1 MYNTHPAYGTYF
13 GNLVTYEKALELT
26 DENFTY
32 ANFHFNETSDL
43 VETLKTLGVEEIL
56 FDLEGGEDR
65 ADVVF
70 FKTGDKT
77 LYRELMVYICGER
90 PDEFSQ
96 ESPDHFRMWFD

>member
-13 GNLVTYEKALELT
+13 GDLVTYEQALELT
-26 DENFTY
+26 GENFTY
-32 ANFHFNETSDL
+32 VNFHHNETRDL
-43 VETLKTLGVEEIL
+43 VETLQILGVEEIL

-96 ESPDHFRMWFD
+96 ESPNHFRMWFD